1 MPEQTNS
8 SKRQLHSVELNFLE
22 QFSEILGKRSSLDP
36 KWIKNVLIK
45 TAPQNRHFM
54 NSAFKVPSPNVI
66 LTFRPCLIGAMSVL
80 SSQEVVELFDGNLD
94 ELAAMESSFLE
105 LIRSAPFIN
114 FRKIGEALPEFI
126 EYLKS
131 ESKSIIQTGQP
142 KKSFKASHWLQQ
154 TFATA
159 NYKQANIAY
168 HPRIYSENSILNQ
181 ENPSIAFEAYEK
193 LFGAKSVKLGAD
205 FSMLRLKLKQ
215 SLKYRNGE
223 LYGHLYLHNESKIH
237 NIVPKDIDRK
247 DEAYRTNLVNCM
259 IEIVENLNELMTDD
273 KVEDA
278 LSSTWSLLTDR
289 LRLIDL
295 ELAVGKSMRA
305 IGINKP
311 FTDFEEYQYG
321 KDWLRQA
328 IFGIGL
334 IQSEYQT
341 KAISKLR
348 QELEPLVD
356 QFTDNESGEIHFM
369 NSSVY
374 DAIYLCGESAVRT
387 AIQDFSQL
395 SLNLVKLSKGINA
408 SLDKT
413 HRDAIELMDQRRF
426 KFLETEYFR
435 LVSGFEAVT
444 LVKGDTQSQEKYPF
458 GGFSEGFREYKSR
471 NPAIVDPI
479 KFSPKQAIAIEAL
492 YNAKV
497 SGRAAV
503 TTEDLLLKLE
513 FTDINGY
520 MSRRSH
526 NPWRPTHDLF
536 NSKHPAVKYK
546 MIRSGP
552 KKGHERTWII
562 NFEFEDMSP
571 EELQNLLASKKKAKK
586 KDPEPKKGPR
596 KGNENHPFRSGFAK
610 KKRKSAV

>member
-1 MPEQTNS
+1 
-8 SKRQLHSVELNFLE
+8 
-22 QFSEILGKRSSLDP
+22 
-36 KWIKNVLIK
+36 
-45 TAPQNRHFM
+45 
-54 NSAFKVPSPNVI
+54 
-66 LTFRPCLIGAMSVL
+66 MSVL